1 MIDGKLSVSQNT
13 LCMPHSAISYMDVW
27 VFCSKVTQVAT
38 LLMDRVELTNHNSI
52 RQKSLKLAWEGQR
65 ISVETTYCW

>member
-27 VFCSKVTQVAT
+27 VFCSKVTLVAS
-38 LLMDRVELTNHNSI
+38 LLQPMDRVKLTNHNSV
-52 RQKSLKLAWEGQR
+52 RQK
-65 ISVETTYCW
+65 V